1 MTGKAHTGVSRRGLI
16 AGGLGALAMP
26 AVSRFAHAQ
35 ASTVRLGKQFGL
47 PYLPQMVMEKLQLIE
62 KHAAGQGLPG
72 VGTQWLQLAGPG
84 ALNDALLSGGID
96 IINVAAPSLAT
107 LWEKTGGTP
116 RAVRALCAVQS
127 MPYVLVTRNE
137 SVRSIADFTEK
148 DKIALPSVKI
158 SAQATLLQMAAAK
171 QWGADQ
177 YERLDPLTISMGHP
191 DAVAAL
197 LSGQAEVTAHYGVAP
212 FYAYELAKPGMRAIL
227 KSYDTTGG
235 PHVNGIQVTTQEFYQ
250 ANPKLCSAV
259 LAAHDEANALIKSKP
274 EEAAEIYIEISRDKR
289 STPAEMTKMIADPDF
304 DYTTTPAALM
314 KIVGFMHSVGRIKKM
329 PGSWKDLFLPPAHA
343 LQGS

>member
-1 MTGKAHTGVSRRGLI
+1 MRLNRRQLV
-16 AGGLGALAMP
+16 AAGLGALAMP
-26 AVSRFAHAQ
+26 AISRSSQAQ

-62 KHAAGQGLPG
+62 KHAAKEGLPAIT
-72 VGTQWLQLAGPG
+72 TQWMQLAGPG

-107 LWEKTGGTP
+107 LWEKTGGSP
-116 RAVRALCAVQS
+116 RAVRGLCAVQS
-127 MPYVLVTRNE
+127 MPYIMVTRKD
-137 SVRSIADFTEK
+137 SVKTIADFTDK

-171 QWGADQ
+171 LWGADQ

-212 FYAYELAKPGMRAIL
+212 FYTYELAQPGMRAIL
-227 KSYDTTGG
+227 KSYDTIGG
-235 PHVNGIQVTTQEFYQ
+235 AHVNGIQITTDEFYKS
-250 ANPKLCSAV
+250 NPKLCSAV

-274 EEAAEIYIEISRDKR
+274 AQAAEIYIEISRDKR
-289 STPAEMTKMIADPDF
+289 STPAEMEKMIADPDF

-314 KIVGFMHSVGRIKKM
+314 KIVGFMHSVGRVKRM
-329 PGSWKDLFLPPAHA
+329 PASWKDLFLPPVHS

>member
-1 MTGKAHTGVSRRGLI
+1 MRMNRRQLV

-26 AVSRFAHAQ
+26 SISHVAHAQ
-35 ASTVRLGKQFGL
+35 VSTVRLGKQFGL
-47 PYLPQMVMEKLQLIE
+47 PYLPQMVMEKLKLIE
-62 KHAAGQGLPG
+62 KHAAKEGLPAL
-72 VGTQWLQLAGPG
+72 TTEWMQLAGPG

-107 LWEKTGGTP
+107 LWERTANSP
-116 RAVRALCAVQS
+116 RPVLGLCAVQS
-127 MPYVLVTRNE
+127 MPYILVTRND
-137 SVRSIADFTEK
+137 SVKSIADFTDK

-171 QWGADQ
+171 HWGADQ

-197 LSGQAEVTAHYGVAP
+197 LSGQAEVTAHYGVAA
-212 FYAYELAKPGMRAIL
+212 FYFYELAKPGLRAIL

-235 PHVNGIQVTTQEFYQ
+235 KHVNGIQITTKAFYD

-259 LAAHDEANALIKSKP
+259 LAAHDEANALIKAKP
-274 EEAAEIYIEISRDKR
+274 AEAAEIYFEISRDKR

-304 DYTTTPAALM
+304 DFTTTPEALM
-314 KIVGFMHSVGRIKKM
+314 KIVGFMHSVGRIKKL

>member
-1 MTGKAHTGVSRRGLI
+1 MRVNRRQLV
-16 AGGLGALAMP
+16 AGSLGALAMP
-26 AVSRFAHAQ
+26 AVSRLAHAQ

-47 PYLPQMVMEKLQLIE
+47 PYLPQMVMEKLKLIE
-62 KHAAGQGLPG
+62 KHAAKDGLPALT
-72 VGTQWLQLAGPG
+72 TQWMQLAGPG

-107 LWEKTGGTP
+107 LWEKTGDSP
-116 RAVRALCAVQS
+116 QAVRALCAVQS
-127 MPYVLVTRNE
+127 MPYILVTRHD
-137 SVRSIADFTEK
+137 SVKTIADLTDK
-148 DKIALPSVKI
+148 DKIAVPSVKI

-212 FYAYELAKPGMRAIL
+212 FYFYELAKPGMHAIL

-235 PHVNGIQVTTQEFYQ
+235 RHVNGIQITTQAFYN
-250 ANPKLCSAV
+250 ANPKLCAAV
-259 LAAHDEANALIKSKP
+259 LAAHDEANALIQSQP
-274 EEAAEIYIEISRDKR
+274 AQAAEIYLEISRDKR
-289 STPAEMTKMIADPDF
+289 STPAEMTTMIADPDF
-304 DYTTTPAALM
+304 DFTTTPAALM
-314 KIVGFMHSVGRIKKM
+314 QIVGFMHSVGRIKRM
-329 PGSWKDLFLPPAHA
+329 PASWKDMFLPPAHA